1 MAELT
6 NNKKKELAFQFY
18 MNTQY
23 TVVEIAEK
31 LELARQTVSRWAEK
45 GKWKELK
52 AANTVTNEQNISR
65 LREQINHILTAISD
79 REEGKRIATAQEADT
94 LNKLG
99 AAIQKLERE
108 VGLTDIINVG
118 TRFITWLRQHD
129 LNKAKE
135 FIELWDLFIKEQ
147 IR

>member
-31 LELARQTVSRWAEK
+31 LELARQTVSKWAEK

-65 LREQINHILTAISD
+65 LREQINHILTAISN
-79 REEGKRIATAQEADT
+79 RNEGKRIATAQEADT

-135 FIELWDLFIKEQ
+135 FVELWDLFIKEQ

>member
-118 TRFITWLRQHD
+118 TRFITWLRQND

-147 IR
+147 IK